1 MFIFSNIIINFYLKT
16 MKKIN
21 KHMKIV
27 ILGRSILN
35 EIKKV
40 ISKALENAEVS
51 HEEFTLVSNEV

>member
-1 MFIFSNIIINFYLKT
+1 MFIFSNVIINFYLKT